1 MSVWVRV
8 IFGKLQMSIFN
19 GLEEIVKTDY
29 PLAKRT
35 WYGLGGAA
43 DYFIRPKTVKQLKEV
58 VRRCRKN
65 NIPIYVMGFG
75 SNLLISDNGL
85 RGAVI
90 KLEADE
96 FAQIEFDGT
105 EVTAWAGAEL
115 SKLVLTCVE
124 KGLSGIEALTGIP
137 GSIGG
142 AVKMNAGGNFGDFGS
157 AVETVTL
164 MDGEGNIFK
173 KSKPEL
179 VFDYRRTNIE
189 AKFILNAK
197 LQLTESDSEQI
208 MRTVKEIWI
217 YKKNNQPLNTKN
229 SGCIFKNPQS
239 GSAGALIDRAGM
251 KGLRIGG
258 AVVSEKHANFIIAE
272 KGCTSSDVMKLID
285 TIKQKIKE
293 QFDTELELEV
303 EIWN

>member
-1 MSVWVRV
+1 MN
-8 IFGKLQMSIFN
+8 IFN
-19 GLEEIVKTDY
+19 GLEEIVETDY

-35 WYGLGGAA
+35 WYGLGGTA
-43 DYFIRPKTVKQLKEV
+43 DYFIAPKTVKQLKEV
-58 VRRCRKN
+58 VRRCTKN
-65 NIPIYVMGFG
+65 NIRVYAMGFG
-75 SNLLISDNGL
+75 SNLLISDEGL

-90 KLEADE
+90 KLEAE
-96 FAQIEFDGT
+96 QFAQMEFDGE

-137 GSIGG
+137 GSVGG

-164 MDGEGNIFK
+164 MDSDGNVFE

-179 VFDYRRTNIE
+179 VFDYRRTNIT
-189 AKFILNAK
+189 AKFILSARLK
-197 LQLTESDSEQI
+197 LNESDSEQI

-229 SGCIFKNPQS
+229 SGCIFRNPQD
-239 GSAGALIDRAGM
+239 GSAGALIDRAGL

-272 KGCTSSDVMKLID
+272 KECTSKDVMKLIEA
-285 TIKQKIKE
+285 IKQKVKE
-293 QFDTELELEV
+293 QFDIELELEV
-303 EIWN
+303 EIWD